1 MNVQI
6 AEYIK
11 QHQPFVCI
19 LIPCYSGKCSIGFIN
34 SLIETIDLCNMYKIR
49 CKYFF
54 MEDDNLIH
62 RVRNNLV
69 AKALSID
76 GITHIMFINNN
87 VIWNPYDVFK
97 LLLSN
102 KYIVSGAC
110 PKKQINWN
118 NLVTNPTCVS
128 IFNDKNKTSFSNELY
143 LQHKLCDYNIT
154 IDNSSS
160 LSIQHNITKVDRT
173 SFDFIMIKRIAFDK
187 LFSAYP
193 STKYI
198 DDNNILHE
206 RENDYA
212 YMLFDTFN
220 EKNTILSDD
229 DVFCKR
235 WKSIG
240 GSIWMNVTIF
250 LSITG
255 NYKYNG
261 AFYNSLI

>member
-1 MNVQI
+1 MNEQI
-6 AEYIK
+6 TEYVK
-11 QHQPFVCI
+11 HHKPFVCI

-34 SLIETIDLCNMYKIR
+34 SLIGTIDLCKIHR
-49 CKYFF
+49 IRIKYFF

-69 AKALSID
+69 AKAMSID

-87 VIWNPYDVFK
+87 VIWNPYDIFK
-97 LLLSN
+97 MLLSN

-110 PKKQINWN
+110 PKEHINWN
-118 NLVTNPTCVS
+118 NLVTNPNCISV
-128 IFNDKNKTSFSNELY
+128 FNDKNNTSFSNELY

-154 IDNSSS
+154 IDNASS
-160 LSIQHNITKVDRT
+160 LSIHKNITKIDKT
-173 SFDFIMIKRIAFDK
+173 SFDFIMLKRNVFDK

-198 DDNNILHE
+198 DDQSILHE
-206 RENDYA
+206 RESDYA
-212 YMLFDTFN
+212 YMIFDTCK

-229 DVFCKR
+229 DVFCRR

-240 GSIWMNVTIF
+240 GSIWMNVSIF

-255 NYKYNG
+255 NYSYNG
-261 AFYNSLI
+261 AFYHSLI